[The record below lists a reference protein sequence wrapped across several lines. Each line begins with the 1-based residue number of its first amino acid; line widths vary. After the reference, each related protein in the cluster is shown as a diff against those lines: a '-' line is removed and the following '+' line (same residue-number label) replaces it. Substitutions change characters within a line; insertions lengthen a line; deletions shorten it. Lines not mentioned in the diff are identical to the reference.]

1 MCEHTIFT
9 RFPLYGNWVKS
20 ISVQWNV
27 HLKRFTLS
35 QVHHPFSYV
44 YFLYVC
50 IWVCSLFC
58 FLCSFWFNLLYLL
71 HYMNSE
77 QHNIFTWTIHIFFK
91 KIYKIIKTFLYK
103 YTRIYFF
110 TGETVWELFQTVFF
124 SIFLNTEQLHKSS
137 VWLGLIYLLSSKD
150 ALSKAWIAFSMLTM
164 WCTVV
169 LVYGLVLQ
177 YMHRVQY
184 SL

>member
-1 MCEHTIFT
+1 MPLTFCLVCVNIQYLHTFLCMETEWYPSPCNAIFLSE
-9 RFPLYGNWVKS
+9 RLMV
-20 ISVQWNV
+20 
-27 HLKRFTLS
+27 S
-35 QVHHPFSYV
+35 QVHHTYLLSLLCL
-44 YFLYVC
+44 YFNMY
-50 IWVCSLFC
+50 
-58 FLCSFWFNLLYLL
+58 SFWFKLLYLL

-110 TGETVWELFQTVFF
+110 TRETVWELFQTVFF